1 MNVFEWSAAELAQKI
16 KAGELSAPEAVEAV
30 TAAIDS
36 KDGTYNCYTSL
47 NKEAA
52 LQQAETVQSRIDAGE
67 ALSPLAG
74 VPIGIK
80 DNICTKGQL
89 TTCASKILTGFK
101 PPYNATV
108 IEKLHAA
115 GMIPLGKL
123 NMDEFAMGSTTET
136 SFYGATKNPW
146 NTDRVPGGSSGG
158 TGASIACNI
167 GIIGLGTDTINSVR
181 SPSSANSLVGIR
193 PTIGLVS
200 RAGIVPYSLTQD
212 TAGPICRTVEDAVRC
227 LDVIKGYDPDD
238 AETAWSVGHEECY
251 MDHLN
256 MDGMKGRRIGVL
268 ESLFGKEEINESTN
282 KVVRNALKVF
292 EENGAT
298 LVPVTDNIDQPWLTS
313 EVSVHLDDFQHDLDG
328 YLATLPA
335 DWKIHSMAEILE
347 QGLFH
352 PFSESNM
359 RDAMTRE
366 VGSPRYLEKM
376 YNKIGVRTHVLKI
389 MADLNLDA
397 MVYPHQQQL
406 VCKIGANQQQ
416 RNGVLCSSTGFPSIA
431 VPAGFAPDENAPI
444 GVPVG
449 MEIIGRP
456 WSEAKLIEIAYA
468 FEQHS
473 HFRRPPVSAPDL
485 NK

>member
-52 LQQAETVQSRIDAGE
+52 LQQAETVQSRISAGE

-158 TGASIACNI
+158 CGSQGGSC
-167 GIIGLGTDTINSVR
+167 GFGFR
-181 SPSSANSLVGIR
+181 YRRFYSSALFILR
-193 PTIGLVS
+193 CH
-200 RAGIVPYSLTQD
+200 RAEAHLWRSQPVW
-212 TAGPICRTVEDAVRC
+212 
-227 LDVIKGYDPDD
+227 PDRLCFFFRSD
-238 AETAWSVGHEECY
+238 WTHCPFGC
-251 MDHLN
+251 
-256 MDGMKGRRIGVL
+256 GCGGGV
-268 ESLFGKEEINESTN
+268 
-282 KVVRNALKVF
+282 
-292 EENGAT
+292 
-298 LVPVTDNIDQPWLTS
+298 
-313 EVSVHLDDFQHDLDG
+313 
-328 YLATLPA
+328 
-335 DWKIHSMAEILE
+335 
-347 QGLFH
+347 
-352 PFSESNM
+352 
-359 RDAMTRE
+359 
-366 VGSPRYLEKM
+366 
-376 YNKIGVRTHVLKI
+376 
-389 MADLNLDA
+389 
-397 MVYPHQQQL
+397 
-406 VCKIGANQQQ
+406 
-416 RNGVLCSSTGFPSIA
+416 
-431 VPAGFAPDENAPI
+431 
-444 GVPVG
+444 
-449 MEIIGRP
+449 
-456 WSEAKLIEIAYA
+456 
-468 FEQHS
+468 
-473 HFRRPPVSAPDL
+473 
-485 NK
+485 

>member
-30 TAAIDS
+30 IAAIDS

-158 TGASIACNI
+158 AAAAVAAKEAVGFRYRR
-167 GIIGLGTDTINSVR
+167 LY
-181 SPSSANSLVGIR
+181 SSALFILR
-193 PTIGLVS
+193 CD
-200 RAGIVPYSLTQD
+200 RAEAHLWRSQPV
-212 TAGPICRTVEDAVRC
+212 
-227 LDVIKGYDPDD
+227 
-238 AETAWSVGHEECY
+238 WSDRLCFFFGSDWTHCPF
-251 MDHLN
+251 
-256 MDGMKGRRIGVL
+256 GCGCGGGV
-268 ESLFGKEEINESTN
+268 
-282 KVVRNALKVF
+282 
-292 EENGAT
+292 
-298 LVPVTDNIDQPWLTS
+298 
-313 EVSVHLDDFQHDLDG
+313 
-328 YLATLPA
+328 
-335 DWKIHSMAEILE
+335 
-347 QGLFH
+347 
-352 PFSESNM
+352 
-359 RDAMTRE
+359 
-366 VGSPRYLEKM
+366 
-376 YNKIGVRTHVLKI
+376 
-389 MADLNLDA
+389 
-397 MVYPHQQQL
+397 
-406 VCKIGANQQQ
+406 
-416 RNGVLCSSTGFPSIA
+416 
-431 VPAGFAPDENAPI
+431 
-444 GVPVG
+444 
-449 MEIIGRP
+449 
-456 WSEAKLIEIAYA
+456 
-468 FEQHS
+468 
-473 HFRRPPVSAPDL
+473 
-485 NK
+485 